1 MTQAQPA
8 GDDAIRE
15 QAYYLWEKDGRPHG
29 RETEYWMRA
38 VVVASEK
45 SQMDTLTQPPPKKLV
60 PKEKIKPVAKLGA
73 AASKTKSVPS
83 KSTKIAVKK
92 PKKK

>member
-1 MTQAQPA
+1 VSHTHRADEA
-8 GDDAIRE
+8 TIRE

-38 VVVASEK
+38 VVALSEEPPEK
-45 SQMDTLTQPPPKKLV
+45 AFPSAPPPRAKVRSSPSPKL
-60 PKEKIKPVAKLGA
+60 A
-73 AASKTKSVPS
+73 AASKS
-83 KSTKIAVKK
+83 KAGSAKTAKASDKK